1 MLGELCC
8 SQALTGL
15 SRCLMI
21 AAPGCA
27 PRGSPSTAATVQ
39 ETDSGAASA
48 GAGRPGKASLR
59 GQELGWA

>member
-15 SRCLMI
+15 SRCLMTV
-21 AAPGCA
+21 APGCA
-27 PRGSPSTAATVQ
+27 PQGSPSTAATVQ
-39 ETDSGAASA
+39 ETDSGTASA

-59 GQELGWA
+59 RQELGWA